1 MPRPAAIS
9 HASPDSPLSDSRRLP
24 VPDAARPPGR
34 PLASDLRGLDD
45 MTERHL
51 ARSAG
56 RAIMY
61 GAAVAAGA
69 CAAYAGTTWL
79 RYGRVAPAGA
89 DDVDPMLDQ
98 FMPGFEVAERHHAAV
113 SAPADLTYAAACDVD
128 LQRSAIVRS
137 VFKAREVALGADA
150 DETPRPRGI
159 VALTKSL
166 GWGVL
171 AEIPGREIVMGA
183 VTQPWQANV
192 TFRALPPETFAAF
205 NEPGYVK
212 IVWSLRAD
220 PVSASKSIA
229 RTETRV
235 TTTDPGARQK
245 FRRYWSVFS
254 PGIVLIRRVL
264 LRLVKSDA
272 ERRARERSIH
282 ADRLDAT
289 AARPI

>member
-1 MPRPAAIS
+1 
-9 HASPDSPLSDSRRLP
+9 
-24 VPDAARPPGR
+24 
-34 PLASDLRGLDD
+34 

-69 CAAYAGTTWL
+69 YAAYAGTAWL
-79 RYGRVAPAGA
+79 RYGHVPPAGA
-89 DDVDPMLDQ
+89 DDVDPLLDD
-98 FMPGFEVAERHHAAV
+98 FMPGFDVAERHHAAV

-137 VFKAREVALGADA
+137 MFKAREVALGADA

-159 VALTKSL
+159 LAFTKSL

-171 AEIPGREIVMGA
+171 AERPGRQIVMGA
-183 VTQPWQANV
+183 VTQPWQPNV

-212 IVWSLRAD
+212 IVWSMRAD
-220 PVSASKSIA
+220 PVRVGESIA

-235 TTTDPGARQK
+235 TTTDPGARRK

-264 LRLVKSDA
+264 LQLVKSDA
-272 ERRARERSIH
+272 ERRAREPSIH
-282 ADRLDAT
+282 AARFDAA